1 MMPTLPEA
9 EIRAAVAAGDW
20 SRAMALLTEHERELL
35 IALPQAS
42 GKIDSVAPWMALLRA
57 QRTLLAELERAR
69 AAAGAALQRMRS
81 EQRGVHAY
89 RQGSLQ

>member
-20 SRAMALLTEHERELL
+20 SHAMALLTEHERELL
-35 IALPQAS
+35 LALPQTT
-42 GKIDSVAPWMALLRA
+42 GEIDSVAPWMALLSA
-57 QRTLLAELERAR
+57 QRALLAELERAR
-69 AAAGAALQRMRS
+69 AAAGAALQRLRV